1 MSVREPPDPEH
12 VPVVVECDVAAL
24 APDVVSVDALARL
37 QLEARRHGCRVQLRN
52 VPAELG
58 RLLSFCGLAEA
69 CGLLGGSREPQRQPE
84 EREDPRRVEEGVDR
98 GDPPA

>member
-1 MSVREPPDPEH
+1 VSLRQPPDPEGDL
-12 VPVVVECDVAAL
+12 VVQCDVAAL
-24 APDVVSVDALARL
+24 PPDALSVDTLARV

-58 RLLSFCGLAEA
+58 RLLSFLGLADAVGLGRRLEA
-69 CGLLGGSREPQRQPE
+69 QRQPE

-98 GDPPA
+98 GDLPA